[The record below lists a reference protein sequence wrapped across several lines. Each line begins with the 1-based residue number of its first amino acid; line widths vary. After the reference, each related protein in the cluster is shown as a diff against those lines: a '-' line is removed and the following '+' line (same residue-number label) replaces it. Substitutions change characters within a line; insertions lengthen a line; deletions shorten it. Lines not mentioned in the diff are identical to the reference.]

1 MSEVTIRLSEYRYWS
16 PILGMEALRLSYFN
30 KHGREYFCIVPA
42 EDGKALRELR
52 QKAAERFY
60 DAVESGQ
67 DPGEVK
73 L

>member
-1 MSEVTIRLSEYRYWS
+1 MSEITIRLSEYRYWS

-30 KHGREYFCIVPA
+30 KGREYFCIVPA
-42 EDGKALRELR
+42 EDGRSLRELR

-60 DAVESGQ
+60 DAVQSGHE
-67 DPGEVK
+67 PGEVK